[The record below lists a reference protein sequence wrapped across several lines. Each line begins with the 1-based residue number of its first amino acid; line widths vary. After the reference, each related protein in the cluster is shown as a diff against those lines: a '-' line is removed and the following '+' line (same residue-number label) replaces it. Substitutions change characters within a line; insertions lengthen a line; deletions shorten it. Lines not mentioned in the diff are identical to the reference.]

1 MKKIFFFVWMTMF
14 VRILSIEAQT
24 VVIADFDTSFP
35 TSQGIVTDAGTAA
48 GSGSVAVEPAPDRT
62 GNALHATYGDYEQ
75 NLQLGITLPQGKVLS
90 DYGSIVLDIY
100 YPSSGDN
107 SYKDVKYSINNEAKT
122 KIDAT
127 GNNLGQWKTV
137 TIPLNASGG
146 NTFTF
151 EIGYNAASGG
161 NFYIDNVQINEK
173 GEGGGGTPGVSSV
186 FEDFEAAAVEDSYDM
201 KRWYPEDG
209 SATVSADPAN
219 PDEKSVHVITS
230 NWDAFLKMN
239 IVLPSGKTLADYET
253 FSFDIYI
260 GTNSDDEYPNYKNM
274 FVYLDDVIKYE
285 ESDYPPQADI
295 AVWTTKTFALADWSL
310 TDSEKAKSEF
320 TLAFGLSTNTG
331 DYYIDN
337 VKLTEKTGMGINDI
351 SSGNALFHSIDWTK
365 AVNIQVYSPA
375 GQLLKASVS
384 SLPALPGGVY
394 IIRAQMEGTPV
405 VTKMIIRK

>member
-1 MKKIFFFVWMTMF
+1 LPSGKTLADYETFSFDIYIGTNSSDEYPNYKKMQVYLDDEKKYDESDFPKQADIAVWTTKTF
-14 VRILSIEAQT
+14 ALDDWSLTDLEKAKSEFALAFGLST
-24 VVIADFDTSFP
+24 
-35 TSQGIVTDAGTAA
+35 
-48 GSGSVAVEPAPDRT
+48 
-62 GNALHATYGDYEQ
+62 NNGDYY
-75 NLQLGITLPQGKVLS
+75 V
-90 DYGSIVLDIY
+90 
-100 YPSSGDN
+100 DN
-107 SYKDVKYSINNEAKT
+107 FRLK
-122 KIDAT
+122 
-127 GNNLGQWKTV
+127 
-137 TIPLNASGG
+137 
-146 NTFTF
+146 
-151 EIGYNAASGG
+151 
-161 NFYIDNVQINEK
+161 EK

-260 GTNSDDEYPNYKNM
+260 GANSKDEYPNYKNM
-274 FVYLDDVIKYE
+274 FVYLDDVKKYE
-285 ESDYPPQADI
+285 ESDFPPQADI
-295 AVWTTKTFALADWSL
+295 AAWTTKTFVLDNWSL
-310 TDSEKAKSEF
+310 TDLEKAKSEF
-320 TLAFGLSTNTG
+320 TLAFGISTDKG

-337 VKLTEKTGMGINDI
+337 VKLTEKKGMGINDI

-365 AVNIQVYSPA
+365 ATNIQVYSPT
-375 GQLLKASVS
+375 GQLLKTSVS

-394 IIRAQMEGTPV
+394 IIRAQIEGTPV